1 MSPRHG
7 RIRGGRLALVTAT
20 AVAVAGALPMVA
32 TSANATTSTGGARPV
47 ACANRVNNTPQ
58 KLVDCV
64 TKADLWAHM
73 VKFQQIADAN
83 PGPDGHPSRNS
94 GEPGY
99 KASADYVAG
108 VMRAAGYKVTLQE
121 YKFNY
126 FSFVGTPVMREESPT
141 PHSFVLGTDFNP
153 GPVVGTTTATL
164 QPAGG
169 IVVPATPTPS
179 SASGCQAADF
189 AGFSPGNIALIQRGT
204 CTFAQKV
211 ANAQAAGAS
220 AAVIFNEGNP
230 GRTAVFAGGLAGT
243 EQIPVLFTSYDVGT
257 QLLAQS
263 GAVLTID
270 VQAIVD
276 PNRSDWNVIADSKGG
291 DPNNILVIDAHLDA
305 IYGAG
310 MLDNASGSAA
320 ILDIAQQLRNT
331 NTRNKLRFIWFGGEE
346 LGLLGS
352 EYYVNTL
359 PAAQLAKIKFDLDA
373 DVLATP
379 NYVAGV
385 LDPKDGVTLFG
396 RGPGT
401 AVSPSIWAPSGIA
414 RDFGIDY
421 LNSIGKNH
429 ILFSADGTD
438 ALNFQLAGVPASG
451 VLTGQDCCKLASD
464 VSLFGGYEG
473 NFEGT
478 VPGTDGGCVD
488 NPFRWCDNLS
498 NNDPEVLTW
507 MSKTFANM
515 VGHMAYNTEVFN
527 STRTGGGQI
536 TTHASRTRVATPRV
550 EVTS

>member
-1 MSPRHG
+1 M
-7 RIRGGRLALVTAT
+7 LAISAALAAT
-20 AVAVAGALPMVA
+20 AALSPVSLAAHA
-32 TSANATTSTGGARPV
+32 TPPNGDANPT

-64 TKADLWAHM
+64 NKNDLWAHM

-83 PGPDGHPSRNS
+83 PGADGHPSRNS

-99 KASADYVAG
+99 KASADYVADT
-108 VMRAAGYKVTLQE
+108 MRAAGYDVTLQE
-121 YKFNY
+121 YTFPY
-126 FSFVGTPVMREESPT
+126 FSFVGTPVFRENSPIAR
-141 PHSFVLGTDFNP
+141 SFGIGTEFNP
-153 GPVVGTTTATL
+153 GQVVGTTTAAL
-164 QPAGG
+164 HPAGG

-179 SASGCQAADF
+179 SASGCSAADF
-189 AGFSPGNIALIQRGT
+189 AGFPVGDIALIQRGT

-211 ANAQAAGAS
+211 ANAEAAGAS

-230 GRTAVFAGGLAGT
+230 GRTGLFNGSLAGT
-243 EQIPVLFTSYDVGT
+243 EHIPVIFTTYEVGS
-257 QLLAQS
+257 LLYRQS
-263 GAVLTID
+263 SPVITID
-270 VQAIVD
+270 VKAISD
-276 PNRSDWNVIADSKGG
+276 ANRSDWNVIADSKGG

-310 MLDNASGSAA
+310 MLDNASGSAT
-320 ILDIAQQLRNT
+320 ILDIAQQLKNT

-352 EYYVNTL
+352 DHYVNTL
-359 PAAQLAKIKFDLDA
+359 PADELAKIKFDLDA
-373 DVLATP
+373 DVTATP

-385 LDPKDGVTLFG
+385 LDPKDGVKLFG
-396 RGPGT
+396 RTPGT
-401 AVSPSIWAPSGIA
+401 PMPPSIWAPSAIG
-414 RDFGIDY
+414 RDYGIDY

-438 ALNFQLAGVPASG
+438 AIKFQQAGIPASG

-464 VSLFGGYEG
+464 VALFGGYEG
-473 NFEGT
+473 NFEGN
-478 VPGTDGGCVD
+478 VPGDDGGCVD

-515 VGHMAYNTEVFN
+515 VGHMAYDTQVFDA
-527 STRTGGGQI
+527 TKKDGGHIKKDAAPAKAALPKGL
-536 TTHASRTRVATPRV
+536 
-550 EVTS
+550 VTS

>member
-1 MSPRHG
+1 M
-7 RIRGGRLALVTAT
+7 AT
-20 AVAVAGALPMVA
+20 AAAVAATGALSAGAL
-32 TSANATTSTGGARPV
+32 SASATTPTADANPT
-47 ACANRVNNTPQ
+47 ACANRVNNTPK

-64 TKADLWAHM
+64 TRDDLWAHM

-83 PGPDGHPSRNS
+83 PGADGHPSRNS

-99 KASADYVAG
+99 KASADYVAD
-108 VMRAAGYKVTLQE
+108 VMRAAGYNVTLQE
-121 YKFNY
+121 YKFDY
-126 FSFVGTPVMREESPT
+126 FSFVGDPVLREESPT
-141 PHSFVLGTDFNP
+141 PQSFGLGTEFNP
-153 GPVVGTTTATL
+153 GQVAGSTSAKL

-179 SASGCQAADF
+179 SASGCSASDF
-189 AGFSPGNIALIQRGT
+189 AGFMPGNIALIQRGT

-211 ANAQAAGAS
+211 ANAEAAGAS

-230 GRTAVFAGGLAGT
+230 GRTGVFSGSLSGD
-243 EQIPVLFTSYDVGT
+243 EHIPVLFTSYTVGT
-257 QLLAQS
+257 QLLAQYVPGS
-263 GAVLTID
+263 GAVLTTEVRAID
-270 VQAIVD
+270 D

-305 IYGAG
+305 IFGAG
-310 MLDNASGSAA
+310 MLDNASGSAT
-320 ILDIAQQLRNT
+320 ILDIAQQLKNT

-352 EYYVNTL
+352 DYYVNTL
-359 PAAQLAKIKFDLDA
+359 PADELAKIKFDLDA
-373 DVLATP
+373 DVTATP

-401 AVSPSIWAPSGIA
+401 PMPPSIWAPSAIG

-421 LNSIGKNH
+421 LNSVGKNH

-438 ALNFQLAGVPASG
+438 AFMFQQAGIPASG

-464 VSLFGGYEG
+464 VALFGGFEG

-478 VPGTDGGCVD
+478 VPGDDGGCVD
-488 NPFRWCDNLS
+488 NPFRWCDNLG

-515 VGHMAYNTEVFN
+515 VGHMAYDTQVFD
-527 STRTGGGQI
+527 STKNGGGHI
-536 TTHASRTRVATPRV
+536 KKNGARPTVALPKGV
-550 EVTS
+550 VTS